1 MKTEYKI
8 IVDIIEEKARVL
20 DVGCDDGTLME
31 SLKKNKNVDAR
42 GIEISKDKV
51 QTCVSKGLTVIE
63 GNAEF
68 DLKQFPNDSF
78 DYVVLGQTLQAF
90 VNPEIVIREL
100 LRVGKKAIVTIPN
113 FGHWKVRLNLLFKG
127 TMPITE
133 SLPNDWYNT
142 PNIHM
147 CTIKDFVKFS
157 KIINFKIFK
166 SLALNNKNISNI
178 NNSNLFYK
186 NLFAELGIFLI
197 EKYNE
202 NRNN

>member
-8 IVDIIEEKARVL
+8 IVDIIEKKARVL
-20 DVGCDDGTLME
+20 DVGCDDGTLMQ

-90 VNPEIVIREL
+90 VNPEIVIKEL
-100 LRVGKKAIVTIPN
+100 LRVGKKAIITIPN
-113 FGHWKVRLNLLFKG
+113 FGHWKVRLNLLIKG

-166 SLALNNKNISNI
+166 SLALTNKNISNI

-197 EKYNE
+197 EK
-202 NRNN
+202 

>member
-8 IVDIIEEKARVL
+8 IVDLIEEKTRVL

-63 GNAEF
+63 GNAEL
-68 DLKQFPNDSF
+68 DLKQFPNDTF

-90 VNPEIVIREL
+90 INPEIVIKEL
-100 LRVGKKAIVTIPN
+100 LRVGKKAIITIPN
-113 FGHWKVRLNLLFKG
+113 FGHWKVRLNLLIKG

-166 SLALNNKNISNI
+166 SLALTNKDISTI

-197 EKYNE
+197 EK
-202 NRNN
+202 